1 MATCSECGANFA
13 PTSHNQKC
21 CSRQCAHKRAA
32 RTRSER
38 LRAARDKDRLDREAR
53 FAARD
58 AEYAKLNVPVTV
70 RYEGNVR
77 IEYRGQP
84 HVGSS
89 CGTIRQ
95 SDALYPET

>member
-1 MATCSECGANFA
+1 MVTAICPTCGSEFVVTG
-13 PTSHNQKC
+13 HGHRY
-21 CSRQCAHKRAA
+21 CSPGCRKSGQR
-32 RTRSER
+32 RER
-38 LRAARDKDRLDREAR
+38 RAARDKDRLDREAR
-53 FAARD
+53 FAGRD